1 MMEYLSLFP
10 NLSLSVTE
18 NFTSDC
24 KEDTKQPVLR
34 EKETDSRDRDKK
46 KIKEYYQW
54 SLVERET

>member
-1 MMEYLSLFP
+1 MEYLSLFP

-34 EKETDSRDRDKK
+34 AKETDSRDRDKK